1 MSKRVDFE
9 QDEMMLMAIY
19 AEKSRED
26 TIQTMQEAIEVLQD
40 DPDVISSEELIE
52 TIRSVIEKLQQIED
66 EYFYSLDLT
75 AYLYEEDETD
85 AY

>member
-19 AEKSRED
+19 AEKSREA

-40 DPDVISSEELIE
+40 DPDVITAEQLLKPFAVQSKNFCRLK
-52 TIRSVIEKLQQIED
+52 TNTFIRWI
-66 EYFYSLDLT
+66 
-75 AYLYEEDETD
+75 
-85 AY
+85 